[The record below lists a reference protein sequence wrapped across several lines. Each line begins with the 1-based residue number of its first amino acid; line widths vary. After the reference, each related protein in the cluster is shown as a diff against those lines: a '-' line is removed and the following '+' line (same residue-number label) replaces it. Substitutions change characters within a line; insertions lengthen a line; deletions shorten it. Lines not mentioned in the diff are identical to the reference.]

1 MKKYEWILMAKLFA
15 VTFAITLPA
24 MMAVEA
30 LRKPSLECAAKP
42 SSIGDLK

>member
-1 MKKYEWILMAKLFA
+1 MTKHDWLFMAKLFA

-42 SSIGDLK
+42 ASIGEPK

>member
-15 VTFAITLPA
+15 VTFAITLPT

-30 LRKPSLECAAKP
+30 LRKPSMECAAKP
-42 SSIGDLK
+42 ASVGELK